1 MKAVL
6 LTGSG
11 GTILRYRHPRKKERK
26 WIPQPRRLL
35 FPFLAPPAARLHA
48 LVAARRLK
56 AVASAHAA
64 CSATAAGAVAA
75 GSAAT
80 DSVIPLPSAASPP
93 AAHHCQLSIVAQR
106 QRIIAAALHSCFA
119 TMQPALCRLRRPSL
133 TACSRFDSSASWV
146 SQILSVPESQQCQW
160 PRYRRCYASNCQLPE
175 SLLRAIASSSTTS
188 ATKYL
193 QQPTLTACTRFDPS
207 AS

>member
-1 MKAVL
+1 MSS
-6 LTGSG
+6 GSG
-11 GTILRYRHPRKKERK
+11 GTYIFGFDAAERKKNGFHSRGDCFSRFR
-26 WIPQPRRLL
+26 PLPR
-35 FPFLAPPAARLHA
+35 RLHA

-75 GSAAT
+75 GSAAAE
-80 DSVIPLPSAASPP
+80 SVIPLPSAASPP

-106 QRIIAAALHSCFA
+106 QRIAAALHSCFA

-175 SLLRAIASSSTTS
+175 SLLRAH
-188 ATKYL
+188 
-193 QQPTLTACTRFDPS
+193 CF
-207 AS
+207 

>member
-1 MKAVL
+1 MSSR
-6 LTGSG
+6 SG
-11 GTILRYRHPRKKERK
+11 GTISSISPPPKMDSTA
-26 WIPQPRRLL
+26 RRLL

-75 GSAAT
+75 GSAAA

-106 QRIIAAALHSCFA
+106 QRIAAALHSCFA

-146 SQILSVPESQQCQW
+146 SQIVSVPESQQCQW
-160 PRYRRCYASNCQLPE
+160 PRYRRCCASNCQLPE
-175 SLLRAIASSSTTS
+175 SLLRAH
-188 ATKYL
+188 
-193 QQPTLTACTRFDPS
+193 CF
-207 AS
+207 

>member
-1 MKAVL
+1 MGFHSEA
-6 LTGSG
+6 TA
-11 GTILRYRHPRKKERK
+11 
-26 WIPQPRRLL
+26 
-35 FPFLAPPAARLHA
+35 FPASAPPAARLHA

-75 GSAAT
+75 GSAAA

-106 QRIIAAALHSCFA
+106 PSASLELRFIRALPPCSQHCAGCGGRHSQLA
-119 TMQPALCRLRRPSL
+119 RGSTPRQAGLARLCRSQNL
-133 TACSRFDSSASWV
+133 SSASGLATGVAAPPTV
-146 SQILSVPESQQCQW
+146 SCQSHCCV
-160 PRYRRCYASNCQLPE
+160 R
-175 SLLRAIASSSTTS
+175 IASSSTTS

-193 QQPTLTACTRFDPS
+193 QKPTLTACTRFDPS